1 MCQVRLISVYNDDDD
16 DDDED
21 DDDDSYKQLNSI
33 IFPFLVVI
41 KQSQVSPYSSTS
53 LTAKSPQVRP
63 VPPPIINHLPATS
76 SLFHPKFT
84 VSSSAHQSFPS
95 SSSVQIKGKAQKVYF
110 VICKLLLSKCTFFS
124 FNSSVQRS
132 TLLFKSG
139 FLGHPKICVS
149 LDFMLLIEP
158 YFHSLEFVILKKKIK
173 KRHESSK
180 TFDEHTPSCCWIQF

>member
-1 MCQVRLISVYNDDDD
+1 MCQVRLISVYNDDDDDD

-33 IFPFLVVI
+33 IFPFLLVI

-53 LTAKSPQVRP
+53 LT
-63 VPPPIINHLPATS
+63 PIINHLPATS
-76 SLFHPKFT
+76 SLFHPKVT
-84 VSSSAHQSFPS
+84 VSSSAYQSFPT

>member
-1 MCQVRLISVYNDDDD
+1 MCQVRLITVYDDDDDDNDDDD
-16 DDDED
+16 DY
-21 DDDDSYKQLNSI
+21 DSYKQLNFI
-33 IFPFLVVI
+33 IFPFLVII

-110 VICKLLLSKCTFFS
+110 VNDAS
-124 FNSSVQRS
+124 FSSVNVH
-132 TLLFKSG
+132 F
-139 FLGHPKICVS
+139 F
-149 LDFMLLIEP
+149 LLILQFRDP
-158 YFHSLEFVILKKKIK
+158 RYCSNPVFWGIPKSVFLCL
-173 KRHESSK
+173 SS
-180 TFDEHTPSCCWIQF
+180 CQ